1 MIKDV
6 SFRIGS
12 GELRGSRRSREGK
25 PGDLYHAETVGILAA
40 QQNDLPSVMR
50 HYVPGLS
57 LLMRKGAINAGLAET
72 PLRGLRR
79 LFFVD
84 VNDCGF
90 VVYQMV
96 QLRRRAVREITTRF
110 KRRGKFVAGES
121 SVVISLG
128 LERVR
133 RAEGIALRITSC
145 MIRRTKLRSESDL
158 GNPCSRRSSTA
169 SCN

>member
-1 MIKDV
+1 MGCLGLGGLPCSWMDRAALEMV
-6 SFRIGS
+6 ST
-12 GELRGSRRSREGK
+12 RSRQNRG
-25 PGDLYHAETVGILAA
+25 PPPAA
-40 QQNDLPSVMR
+40 
-50 HYVPGLS
+50 
-57 LLMRKGAINAGLAET
+57 AGLAES

-133 RAEGIALRITSC
+133 RAEGDCLENHILYDSSD
-145 MIRRTKLRSESDL
+145 KLRSESDL

-169 SCN
+169 SCNRSASENTFLEESTNFCRN